1 MPLITRPPIRR
12 LRRSSVFRLLT
23 CFAARER
30 NDNVAIVKQRFIV
43 LIAA

>member
-1 MPLITRPPIRR
+1 MPLITRPPVRR

-23 CFAARER
+23 FFAARER
-30 NDNVAIVKQRFIV
+30 NDNTLVTQRFIV

>member
-23 CFAARER
+23 FFAARER
-30 NDNVAIVKQRFIV
+30 NDNAPIVKQRFIV